1 MTRIDVLN
9 EMKGKLKNEL
19 TELRKKR
26 ESIASDRSDALNQV
40 YEKYFLD
47 TLETG
52 DSFRVYDTRLEF
64 CRPEEGRKYDKDILT
79 LYFRN
84 SDWKST
90 EVDEI
95 ETSFYSTTDNSE
107 FELRRMILIGKVAG
121 VLIDFQDDILAEVN
135 HTRSKFEKSYNKTS
149 QDIWKCEKEIS
160 KVREQIREIEKENLL
175 SKLFDGGV
183 KFQIPEDG
191 RLRKLPTLQ
200 ARWDWSVDKITS
212 IKVTRKTTSG
222 KSFDVEGTFAIER
235 WDDESKKS
243 YITES
248 TFECNSVRAD
258 KVESMLSFNS
268 ELIKE

>member
-1 MTRIDVLN
+1 
-9 EMKGKLKNEL
+9 
-19 TELRKKR
+19 
-26 ESIASDRSDALNQV
+26 
-40 YEKYFLD
+40 
-47 TLETG
+47 
-52 DSFRVYDTRLEF
+52 
-64 CRPEEGRKYDKDILT
+64 
-79 LYFRN
+79 
-84 SDWKST
+84 
-90 EVDEI
+90 
-95 ETSFYSTTDNSE
+95 
-107 FELRRMILIGKVAG
+107 MILIGKVAE
-121 VLIDFQDDILAEVN
+121 VIIDFKDDILAEVN
-135 HTRSKFEKSYNKTS
+135 HTRSDFEKDYSDTS
-149 QDIWKCEKEIS
+149 SEIWKIEKEIS
-160 KVREQIREIEKENLL
+160 KVNDQISDIEKENLL
-175 SKLFDGGV
+175 SKLFNGGV
-183 KFQIPEDG
+183 KFSIPEDG